1 MKRSD
6 IYRYFLMAVAF
17 VGITAAAV
25 LTSSDVYRI
34 IPLYVSLLVMY
45 LQTRA
50 SRLSFLLGGCNA
62 AYYAGVYLFLGL
74 YGMAAYSL
82 LIACPIQIFA
92 YIRWRKRAWGNS
104 AILKRLTARERI
116 TWIAGFAALWTVLF
130 FALRALGSGYI
141 LLDNTISVIS
151 TAANIMSLLYLI
163 EFPYVQCV
171 SHVLNIT
178 LYVQMIQQEPKQWT
192 YLIYTVYALVCGI
205 VSAIYM
211 HRLYNKQKSAP
222 VHE

>member
-6 IYRYFLMAVAF
+6 IYRYILMAVAF

-92 YIRWRKRAWGNS
+92 YIRWKKRAWGNS

-116 TWIAGFAALWTVLF
+116 TWIAGFAVLWTVLF

-211 HRLYNKQKSAP
+211 HRLYNKQKIAP

>member
-6 IYRYFLMAVAF
+6 IYRYILMAVAF

-92 YIRWRKRAWGNS
+92 YIRWKKRAWGNS

-116 TWIAGFAALWTVLF
+116 TWIVGFAALWTVLF

-211 HRLYNKQKSAP
+211 HRLYNKQKTAP
-222 VHE
+222 SHE